1 MKKDTI
7 LIQGAEET
15 EIEFL
20 VKNLKKVKRIEIG
33 KFIFFQGELENKN
46 IVISKTKVGEINAAS
61 ATTVAIMNFLPKII
75 INQGTAGGYGINI
88 HKGDIV
94 IAEEYMQINSFMT
107 KNDKVQIEL
116 KEFLSDDEKANKFHL
131 ANNNLLEKVKTI
143 LPSITDSHIHC
154 GIVGSGDVWNKNETI
169 IKTLNEKYNI
179 LCEEMET
186 AGVYRIA
193 NNFNIPVISIRIISN
208 NEILQEEYEPNIA
221 ENIQKIIYELVEK
234 IEL

>member
-33 KFIFFQGELENKN
+33 KFIFFQGEFENKN
-46 IVISKTKVGEINAAS
+46 
-61 ATTVAIMNFLPKII
+61 
-75 INQGTAGGYGINI
+75 
-88 HKGDIV
+88 IV

>member
-15 EIEFL
+15 EIDFL

-33 KFIFFQGELENKN
+33 KFIFFQGEFENKN

-116 KEFLSDDEKANKFHL
+116 KEFLSDDEKENKFHL

-143 LPSITDSHIHC
+143 LPIITDSHIHC

-179 LCEEMET
+179 LCEEMEI